1 MFYLQY
7 PLLGSSAAFPAFI
20 FVSMQDSSEL
30 LSRPQSSSGNLKK
43 NGQRHVLGV
52 DCFPVNAHNTHRGV
66 YSHIMLV
73 DKLLIDTVMCIVFL
87 LVIVENLG
95 LLLLS
100 L

>member
-52 DCFPVNAHNTHRGV
+52 KSPKCPTCSINVWTFLFAVESISYYFLNA
-66 YSHIMLV
+66 
-73 DKLLIDTVMCIVFL
+73 
-87 LVIVENLG
+87 
-95 LLLLS
+95 
-100 L
+100 